1 MFIRIQKVVLFL
13 WIFCLRAKNNIK
25 IGTKTSRSKKYYEKI
40 EKIPYPKFEIK
51 LEKGGDSVV

>member
-1 MFIRIQKVVLFL
+1 M
-13 WIFCLRAKNNIK
+13 RAKNNIK